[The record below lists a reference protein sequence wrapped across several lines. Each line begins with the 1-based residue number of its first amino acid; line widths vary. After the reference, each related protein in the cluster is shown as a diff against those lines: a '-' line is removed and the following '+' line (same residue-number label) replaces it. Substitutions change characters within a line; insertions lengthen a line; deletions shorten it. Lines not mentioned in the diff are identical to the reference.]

1 LAPSSPGLLLADIHG
16 SIHLPNTDFV
26 LTKAGLA
33 HWRRGTGNAHGG
45 EGVLV
50 TLGEEDGVRAPLL
63 KVWDLEKGEK
73 KSGMGIETPVLLR
86 SVKVQ
91 T

>member
-1 LAPSSPGLLLADIHG
+1 M
-16 SIHLPNTDFV
+16 V
-26 LTKAGLA
+26 E
-33 HWRRGTGNAHGG
+33 R
-45 EGVLV
+45 GVLV

-63 KVWDLEKGEK
+63 KVWDLEKVEK
-73 KSGMGIETPVLLR
+73 KSGMGIETLVLLR